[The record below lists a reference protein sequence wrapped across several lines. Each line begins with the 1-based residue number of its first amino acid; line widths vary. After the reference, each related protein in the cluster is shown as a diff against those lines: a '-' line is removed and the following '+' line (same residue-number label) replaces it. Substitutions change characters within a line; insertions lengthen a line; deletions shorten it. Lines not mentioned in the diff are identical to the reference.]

1 MFVADKTG
9 KGCDAHSTTHAD
21 PTIAQVV
28 KKTPVANH
36 PDVEALLTQFRKGDG
51 SMKVESIEALR
62 KGTLGK
68 SVTISAGGI
77 EWKGILDSRVDQS
90 GMLHAGVTLDDDLG
104 RFQVSLREDKRI
116 LATVLF
122 TGESQ
127 ALYVKGF
134 PENGA
139 WTLEATDLEHVMCK
153 PPGAVYTPP
162 AKTAQATAKAPLAT
176 NATKVVAADAPPI
189 IPVLSSN
196 PKSLY
201 VLYCDFDGETIT
213 SPHWNEGK
221 TIEAIPIDG
230 ANDPAFVT
238 RVWQRASE
246 DFAAFDINVTTD
258 RKIYDAAPVSNRV
271 MCVVTVVDDAAPGAG
286 GVAMLGSFGQDIPCW
301 AFNPTEGSCSD
312 TISHETGHTLSLIH
326 DGTTAKV
333 EYYGGNSLP
342 GALGWAPIMGA
353 YFSDNTDEEITSW
366 GKGEYPNANNKEDDL
381 QIITNGNG
389 FGYKK
394 DDHSDT
400 RLGAAPF
407 LISGGAILDGGI
419 IERNTDVDW
428 FSFTTNGGPFRLN
441 VTVTR
446 VAGSDMLTRGSNMA
460 VSAELY
466 NSTGQLVQSS
476 NRPDSLDAAL
486 AATLQPG
493 IYYVKIDGVGR
504 GTVAA
509 GWSDYASLGN
519 YKVSGRFPLTTNLVV
534 SPAYLKYGQKGGEGL
549 FNISAGDKWTWSTNV
564 AWVESVEVTTQNGN
578 QEFTYTVNENPSY
591 APRAAEIIITTGAES
606 ASHSIIQA
614 AKAPDDHGDD
624 MKSATTVELNSTTD
638 GRINFLEDVD
648 MFEIHVTEPGFLT
661 VGTSGLTNT
670 FGQLLDDQGGVLAF
684 NDDTV
689 KTNCRIVYP
698 VVAGIYYA
706 TVSLPPGV
714 PYNAASA
721 DYKFEVSFASSDKI
735 IIDPLSR
742 TTKPTGG
749 EFELDVLSDTDWTW
763 TIWQFDGTVWVE
775 DNSWLMSNEAVTQS
789 LSQRFTYTLAENP
802 TAIERRGQIRFKK
815 VGSLA
820 IDVIHEVVQT
830 GLGSDDHGDTIETAT
845 QAPVNDSILG
855 EIEAEG
861 DVDVFQIDL
870 PVIGEL
876 KIGTTGDLDTFGYL
890 LDANGVEIT
899 SNDDVT
905 DFNFGITRAV
915 APGRYFVKVR
925 HFQSTQTGA
934 YQLFVGF
941 KSPSFVTLTYKVDRT
956 QGILTGSVT
965 QKLKPG
971 ANGRMVTARAM
982 SGYVFT
988 GWSDGLT
995 TASRTDLKV
1004 LSDLTVTA
1012 IFARIISVQVQGGD
1026 FLVDNQKS
1034 PSVIFGNVLA
1044 NQPSTTNFV
1053 IKNIG
1058 TKPLTKINITRFGPN
1073 SKDWIV
1079 APLPKTTLNPGESMV
1094 MTATLQSSQIGIKF
1108 AVLTVNATGNPL
1120 PFRINVEGTVIGSTR
1135 GAPLEP
1141 EAD

>member
-1 MFVADKTG
+1 MHITDKSG
-9 KGCDAHSTTHAD
+9 KCSHCTTKED

-36 PDVEALLTQFRKGDG
+36 PDVEALLKQFRKGDR
-51 SMKVESIEALR
+51 SMKIESVEALR
-62 KGTLGK
+62 TGTIGK
-68 SVTISAGGI
+68 SVTLSAGGI
-77 EWKGILDSRVDQS
+77 DWKGILDSRVDQS
-90 GMLHAGVTLDDDLG
+90 GMLHAGITLDDDLG
-104 RFQVSLREDKRI
+104 RFQVSLREDKQI

-139 WTLEATDLEHVMCK
+139 WTLEATDLDHVMCK

-162 AKTAQATAKAPLAT
+162 GKTAQANAKAPQTTSA
-176 NATKVVAADAPPI
+176 NRVVAADAAPI

-196 PKSLY
+196 PKSPY
-201 VLYCDFDGETIT
+201 VLYCDFDGEIIT

-221 TIEAIPIDG
+221 TINAIPIDG
-230 ANDPAFVT
+230 ANDPTFVT

-258 RKIYDAAPVSNRV
+258 RKMYDAAPVSNRV

-381 QIITNGNG
+381 QIITSGNG
-389 FGYKK
+389 FSYKK

-407 LISGGAILDGGI
+407 IISNGAILDSGV

-441 VTVTR
+441 VTVPR
-446 VAGSDMLTRGSNMA
+446 VVGSLDILTRGSNMA

-466 NSTGQLVQSS
+466 NATGKLVQSS
-476 NRPDSLDAAL
+476 NRPDSLDASL
-486 AATLQPG
+486 SATLQPG

-509 GWSDYASLGN
+509 GWSDYSSLGN
-519 YKVSGRFPLTTNLVV
+519 YKVSGRFPLTTNLVI
-534 SPAYLKYGQKGGEGL
+534 SPAYLKYGQKGGEGM

-606 ASHSIIQA
+606 ASHAIIQA
-614 AKAPDDHGDD
+614 AKVPDDHGDD
-624 MKSATTVELNSTTD
+624 MKGATTVELNSTTD
-638 GRINFLEDVD
+638 GRINFLDDVD
-648 MFEIHVTEPGFLT
+648 MFEIHVTEAGFLT

-670 FGQLLDDQGGVLAF
+670 FGRLFDDQELELAF
-684 NDDTV
+684 NDDAV

-698 VVAGIYYA
+698 VVPGIYYA
-706 TVSLPPGV
+706 TVSLPPGATYD
-714 PYNAASA
+714 PKSA
-721 DYKFEVSFASSDKI
+721 DYKFESSFVSTDKI

-742 TTKPTGG
+742 TTKPTVG
-749 EFELDVLSDTDWTW
+749 EFEFDVLSNTDWTW
-763 TIWQFDGTVWVE
+763 TIWQFDGVVWVE
-775 DNSWLMSNEAVTQS
+775 DNSWLMSDESVNQS
-789 LSQRFTYTLAENP
+789 LSQTFTYTVAENP
-802 TAIERRGQIRFKK
+802 TAAPRRGQIRFQK
-815 VGSLA
+815 VGSLVV
-820 IDVIHEVVQT
+820 DVIHEVVQT
-830 GLGSDDHGDTIETAT
+830 GLGSDDHGDTILTAT
-845 QAPVNDSILG
+845 PAPVNGSIQG
-855 EIEAEG
+855 VIEAEG

-870 PVIGEL
+870 PAIGEL
-876 KIGTTGDLDTFGYL
+876 TVGTTGTLDSFGYL
-890 LDANGVEIT
+890 LDSNGDEIV

-941 KSPSFVTLTYKVDRT
+941 KSPSFVTLAYKVDRSM
-956 QGILTGSVT
+956 GSIAGAVT

-971 ANGRMVTARAM
+971 GNGRRVTARPM

-988 GWSDGLT
+988 GWSDGLP

-1012 IFARIISVQVQGGD
+1012 MFARILSVQIQGGD
-1026 FLVDNQKS
+1026 FLVDNQKF
-1034 PSVIFGNVLA
+1034 PSVVFGDVSA
-1044 NQPSTTNFV
+1044 NQPVTINFV

-1058 TKPLTKINITRFGPN
+1058 TKALSKINITRFGPN

-1108 AVLTVNATGNPL
+1108 AVLTVNAIGNPL
-1120 PFRINVEGTVIGSTR
+1120 PFRINVEGTVTGSTE

-1141 EAD
+1141 EAR